1 MNLWLNL
8 LFFQYVF
15 SCKNNINNIN
25 ININNIRNYS
35 LRFLVH
41 KNSKLIKYM
50 KKKYKIY
57 HDKTISIVG
66 ESIIEYEKLP
76 YEDKAIID
84 FIASL
89 VF

>member
-25 ININNIRNYS
+25 INSIRNYS
-35 LRFLVH
+35 LRFLVQ

-57 HDKTISIVG
+57 HDKTISIIG
-66 ESIIEYEKLP
+66 ESVIEYEKLP

>member
-15 SCKNNINNIN
+15 SCKNNIN

-57 HDKTISIVG
+57 HDKTISIIG
-66 ESIIEYEKLP
+66 ESVIEYEKLP